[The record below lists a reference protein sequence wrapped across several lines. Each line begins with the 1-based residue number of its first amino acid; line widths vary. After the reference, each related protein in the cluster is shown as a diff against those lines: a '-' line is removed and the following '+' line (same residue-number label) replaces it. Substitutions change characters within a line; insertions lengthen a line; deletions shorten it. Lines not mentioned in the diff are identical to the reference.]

1 MTNFEKMKKPT
12 RNYNELIGERI
23 EKDRQLTK
31 RRQNGKQCK
40 QYQQID
46 VNAINDY

>member
-1 MTNFEKMKKPT
+1 MLNFERMVKPT
-12 RNYNELIGERI
+12 RTYNELVGERI

-31 RRQNGKQCK
+31 RKQNGKRCK